1 MGSLRH
7 VLLAMAL
14 AAGAPAMVT
23 AATPEAGAAAPGF
36 ELPGAAGGTHSLA
49 AALEEGPVVLVFYR
63 AFW

>member
-1 MGSLRH
+1 MGSFRH
-7 VLLAMAL
+7 VLLALAL

-23 AATPEAGAAAPGF
+23 ASTPVGAAAPGF
-36 ELPGAAGGTHSLA
+36 ELPGAAGGTHSLS

>member
-23 AATPEAGAAAPGF
+23 AVTPAAGVAAPGF
-36 ELPGAAGGTHSLA
+36 ELPGAAGGTHSLS

-63 AFW
+63 GFW

>member
-1 MGSLRH
+1 MGSFRH
-7 VLLAMAL
+7 VLLALAL

-23 AATPEAGAAAPGF
+23 AATPVGAAAPGF
-36 ELPGAAGGTHSLA
+36 ELPGAAGGTHSLS